1 MAERDVAKHLKRVVA
16 SLGGEVRKVRWEGRA
31 HAPDYLVLLYR
42 HGRAE
47 WIETKAPGETA
58 RAGQQREHDRMRRAG
73 CVVHVL
79 DTEERIEEWAEQ
91 FR

>member
-1 MAERDVAKHLKRVVA
+1 MTERDIARYLSRVVA
-16 SLGGEVRKVRWEGRA
+16 NLGGETRKVKWEGRA
-31 HAPDYLVLLYR
+31 HAPDRLVLLYR

-47 WIETKAPGETA
+47 WIETKAPGKDA

-79 DTEERIEEWAEQ
+79 DTEEKIDVWAEQ
-91 FR
+91 FQ